1 MKCDFCK
8 SEVQDRDVL
17 LCSKCRIDC
26 HFSCQSVKESNFRKM
41 SAETKSKWICLN
53 CKSVGAGSKAAGLS
67 SSTDSEKEAI
77 KSMLF
82 GLGDSSKPLL
92 TTAKMI
98 ETVLLQQMTIFLVQV
113 EEIAMRRDSSKIE
126 MQDIVF
132 LMRNDKAKL
141 TRLLNFINFKDTK
154 GRCKT
159 GVVTANGHIKMKLS
173 KRIYDCLQFLKAIGI
188 TGVCDP
194 SADDDLTS
202 KERLVRIQN

>member
-1 MKCDFCK
+1 MA
-8 SEVQDRDVL
+8 SRLRSPV
-17 LCSKCRIDC
+17 
-26 HFSCQSVKESNFRKM
+26 
-41 SAETKSKWICLN
+41 
-53 CKSVGAGSKAAGLS
+53 KSVSKLS
-67 SSTDSEKEAI
+67 ADSPLAEAI

>member
-1 MKCDFCK
+1 MASRLRSPVK
-8 SEVQDRDVL
+8 SV
-17 LCSKCRIDC
+17 SKL
-26 HFSCQSVKESNFRKM
+26 
-41 SAETKSKWICLN
+41 SADSPLAEETKSKWICLN